1 MKVTAEEVIE
11 RLGLSPL
18 PFEGGYYRE
27 TLRSAERLPASAP
40 PLDYAAGR
48 SLYTAIYYLVT
59 PESGSALHKLQSDEV
74 WHFYLGDPVEQVQL
88 WPDGSSCLV
97 RLGHDLR
104 GGCVPQ
110 ALVPGGVWQSTR
122 LAPGGAFALLG
133 TTMAPGFDVA
143 EFTAGSPAELAGRY
157 PLLKTWRCPGQQE
170 VK

>member
-1 MKVTAEEVIE
+1 MKITAEEVIA
-11 RLGLSPL
+11 RLGLCPL

-27 TLRSAERLPASAP
+27 TLRSSTLLPASGP

-74 WHFYLGDPVEQVQL
+74 WHFYLGDPVEQIHL
-88 WPDGSSCLV
+88 LTDGNCRLV
-97 RLGHDLR
+97 RLGHDLP

-122 LAPGGAFALLG
+122 LAEGGAFALLG

-143 EFTAGSPAELAGRY
+143 EFTAGRPAELAERY
-157 PLLKTWRCPGQQE
+157 PMLKTWRCPGQQE
-170 VK
+170 AK